1 MTMPAIPAL
10 LLGAVFGLGLALV
23 ATGLRRRERPPPTV
37 PGRRWL
43 APLRGLGPVRVA
55 SGLVAAAVVWVA
67 TGWLVGG
74 VLTCLAAWTLPG
86 LIIGAEQAR
95 QNRLRRLEG
104 IATWVESLVATLSG
118 AAGLEQAIITTA
130 PTAPASIRPHVTA
143 MADALRAG
151 ARLPEVLRDFS
162 ARVADPFADTVAAS
176 LLLASTQ
183 GASRLADPLTLLA
196 SAVRDEVA
204 AQRRVERG
212 RAKAA
217 TDARLIIATT
227 LAMAVGLVVFNRGYL
242 RPYDSVTG
250 QVVLAVVGALF
261 AIGFRWLARL
271 ARPQELPRVLD
282 LSGEG
287 GRR

>member
-1 MTMPAIPAL
+1 MPL
-10 LLGAVFGLGLALV
+10 LLGAGFGLGIAIIV
-23 ATGLRRRERPPPTV
+23 AGLRRDSRPLWT
-37 PGRRWL
+37 GRGGRWL
-43 APLRGLGPVRVA
+43 AAMRGLGPIRVA
-55 SGLVAAAVVWVA
+55 AGLVSAAVVWVA

-74 VLTCLAAWTLPG
+74 VLTCLAEWALPG

-95 QNRLRRLEG
+95 QNRLRRVEG
-104 IATWVESLVATLSG
+104 IATWVESLVATLGG

-130 PTAPASIRPHVTA
+130 PTAPAPIRPQVTA
-143 MADALRAG
+143 MADALRVG
-151 ARLPEVLRDFS
+151 ARLPEVLRGFS
-162 ARVADPFADTVAAS
+162 SEVGDPFADTVAAS

-183 GASRLADPLTLLA
+183 GAGRLADPLTLLA
-196 SAVRDEVA
+196 SAAREEVA

-242 RPYDSVTG
+242 RPYDTVTG
-250 QVVLAVVGALF
+250 QIVLAVVGVLF
-261 AIGFRWLARL
+261 AIGFRWLSRL
-271 ARPQELPRVLD
+271 ARPQELPRVLEV
-282 LSGEG
+282 SVEA

>member
-1 MTMPAIPAL
+1 MT
-10 LLGAVFGLGLALV
+10 
-23 ATGLRRRERPPPTV
+23 
-37 PGRRWL
+37 
-43 APLRGLGPVRVA
+43 PLRGLGPVRLSA
-55 SGLVAAAVVWVA
+55 GLAVAAAVWVA

-74 VLTCLAAWTLPG
+74 VLACLAAWTLPG

-95 QNRLRRLEG
+95 QARLTRLEG

-130 PTAPASIRPHVTA
+130 PTAPAPIRPHVNA
-143 MADALRAG
+143 MAAALRG
-151 ARLPEVLRDFS
+151 GSRLPDVLREF
-162 ARVADPFADTVAAS
+162 AREVSDPFADTVAAS

-183 GASRLADPLTLLA
+183 GAGRLAEPLGLLA
-196 SAVRDEVA
+196 AAAREEVA

-217 TDARLIIATT
+217 TDARLIMATT

-250 QVVLAVVGALF
+250 QVVLTVVGALF
-261 AIGFRWLARL
+261 AVGFRWLSRL
-271 ARPQELPRVLD
+271 ARPQDLPRVLD

-287 GRR
+287 TVR